1 MFVNPYATTVGKTLS
16 SDVSANNLKQALAAR
31 VQFIQQQANGTY
43 LVMPNHM
50 VRQFHHPL
58 AIQGFRQGD
67 VSWCAD
73 VSAYAREVNEG
84 EYVIRDK
91 GLYALQVMRVGL
103 TQSMETSH
111 NLYYSLPE
119 AVVGTYVDL
128 MTNSLTLAYNLNA
141 DEIIALR
148 ACSGWLYYSMLQN
161 TESASAE
168 DRDLYMMR
176 LKKATALPMSM
187 LDRYI
192 PQDFFYK
199 DVEDFCNDLKEKIDS
214 PVIRSLTPGVL
225 FTCLSKNLKS
235 TMLIGIP
242 ANEVICMSVEHLP
255 TWVSLLT
262 VCLTEQ
268 SFKKTGLGKIVERQF
283 NRDKNAKTSLVT
295 AVNAAV
301 NTFA

>member
-1 MFVNPYATTVGKTLS
+1 MKPNIYRFA
-16 SDVSANNLKQALAAR
+16 DVVDGTDVYEKIKDAIINNRMIPVLGSGFSYGFKANN
-31 VQFIQQQANGTY
+31 GT
-43 LVMPNHM
+43 VPS
-50 VRQFHHPL
+50 V
-58 AIQGFRQGD
+58 
-67 VSWCAD
+67 
-73 VSAYAREVNEG
+73 
-84 EYVIRDK
+84 
-91 GLYALQVMRVGL
+91 
-103 TQSMETSH
+103 
-111 NLYYSLPE
+111 
-119 AVVGTYVDL
+119 
-128 MTNSLTLAYNLNA
+128 
-141 DEIIALR
+141 
-148 ACSGWLYYSMLQN
+148 
-161 TESASAE
+161 
-168 DRDLYMMR
+168 
-176 LKKATALPMSM
+176 
-187 LDRYI
+187 
-192 PQDFFYK
+192 
-199 DVEDFCNDLKEKIDS
+199 NDLKEKIDS